1 MLVSVKIP
9 KIELITLDN
18 VMLNTNKT
26 IFLKDYV
33 KTVFKVYWKGYL
45 FLGRL
50 SLKDFPPNSH
60 KN

>member
-26 IFLKDYV
+26 IFLKDCV
-33 KTVFKVYWKGYL
+33 KTVFKVY
-45 FLGRL
+45 
-50 SLKDFPPNSH
+50 
-60 KN
+60 